1 VDTSVLKTRE
11 TDQGKSD
18 CVRRRVE
25 MGEVGVMPG
34 KILLV
39 AASLVLAMAMAGC
52 GTNGCSTA
60 TPGSTGGPSGGA
72 SGGSTPPGGGCSVTG
87 TGGGSNNT
95 QTALVYFM
103 VDDAGQIAAE
113 GLNLNSAGTFAPV
126 PNFVP
131 PQMPTHV
138 DDGGVVIVN
147 QKYLYVPISNAS
159 TGSVYGFSID
169 GTTGALSPLN
179 GSPYAVNGLT
189 DQGGVPFSIAADP
202 SGKFVFVGDT
212 AGITVMAVN
221 PNDGS
226 LMTVNPA
233 AVSTGIG
240 APQQMS
246 TDGLGKYLYV
256 VDGLSIAQFSYDASG
271 NLTPLGLLSS
281 SITDMAM
288 MTGEPSGKWM
298 LGVRAQVG
306 QQSATVDKNVYV
318 FAIGSTGALTSA
330 IPTSTPFPPAYVVVS
345 PNDKFVYTFNEDDT
359 DITNPTFLEPIV
371 GLTFDSSTGA
381 LTNPIP
387 FPDVVSNIG
396 HIDQSGQV
404 LFSAGQSS
412 VAVAAGMLPV
422 SVLSDGTL
430 SASDAHA
437 GLPSVSFAVT
447 DVP

>member
-1 VDTSVLKTRE
+1 
-11 TDQGKSD
+11 
-18 CVRRRVE
+18 

-72 SGGSTPPGGGCSVTG
+72 SGGSTPPGGGCSVPG
-87 TGGGSNNT
+87 TGGGGNNT
-95 QTALVYFM
+95 QRALVYFM
-103 VDDAGQIAAE
+103 DDDAGQIAAE
-113 GLNLNSAGTFAPV
+113 GLNINAAGTFAPV
-126 PNFVP
+126 SNFGP
-131 PQMPTHV
+131 PQMPSQV
-138 DDGGVVIVN
+138 DDGGIVIVS
-147 QKYLYVPISNAS
+147 QKYLYTPLSNAS

-169 GTTGALSPLN
+169 ATTGALSPLN
-179 GSPYAVNGLT
+179 GSPYPVAGLKN
-189 DQGGVPFSIAADP
+189 QIGVAFSIAADP
-202 SGKFVFVGDT
+202 AGKFVFVAD
-212 AGITVMAVN
+212 ALGITVLAVN

-226 LMTVNPA
+226 LTTVNLA

-298 LGVRAQVG
+298 LGVRAVVG
-306 QQSATVDKNVYV
+306 QGSVQPDKNVYV
-318 FAIGSTGALTSA
+318 FSIGSTGALTSA
-330 IPTSTPFPPAYVVVS
+330 IPTSTPSPPTYVVVS

-359 DITNPTFLEPIV
+359 DPTNPTFLQPIV
-371 GLTFDSSTGA
+371 GFTFSSSSGA
-381 LTNPIP
+381 LTNATP
-387 FPDVVSNIG
+387 FPDVLSAIG

-404 LFSAGQSS
+404 IFAAGQSS
-412 VAVAAGMLPV
+412 VATAAGTIPI
-422 SVLSDGTL
+422 SILSDGSL
-430 SASDAHA
+430 SASSSHA
-437 GLPSVSFAVT
+437 GLPSFSFAVT

>member
-1 VDTSVLKTRE
+1 
-11 TDQGKSD
+11 
-18 CVRRRVE
+18 

-52 GTNGCSTA
+52 GTKGCSTA

-189 DQGGVPFSIAADP
+189 DQIGVAFSIAADP

-212 AGITVMAVN
+212 AGITVLAVN

-226 LMTVNPA
+226 LMTVNAA

-298 LGVRAQVG
+298 LGVRAQIG
-306 QQSATVDKNVYV
+306 QQSATVDKNLYV

-387 FPDVVSNIG
+387 FPDVLSNIG

>member
-1 VDTSVLKTRE
+1 
-11 TDQGKSD
+11 
-18 CVRRRVE
+18 
-25 MGEVGVMPG
+25 MPG

-103 VDDAGQIAAE
+103 VDDAGQIGAE
-113 GLNLNSAGTFAPV
+113 ALNLNSAGTFAPV

-147 QKYLYVPISNAS
+147 RKYLYVPISNAT

-179 GSPYAVNGLT
+179 GSPYPVTGLT
-189 DQGGVPFSIAADP
+189 DQIGVRFSIAADP
-202 SGKFVFVGDT
+202 SGKFVFVGD
-212 AGITVMAVN
+212 ASGITALAVN

-226 LMTVNPA
+226 LITVNSA
-233 AVSTGIG
+233 AVSTGLV

-256 VDGLSIAQFSYDASG
+256 VDGISIAQFSYDASG
-271 NLTPLGLLSS
+271 HLTPLGLLSS

-298 LGVRAQVG
+298 LGVRAVVG
-306 QQSATVDKNVYV
+306 QGSVQPDKNVYV
-318 FAIGSTGALTSA
+318 FSIGSTGALTSA
-330 IPTSTPFPPAYVVVS
+330 IPTTTPFPPTYVVVS

-359 DITNPTFLEPIV
+359 DITNPTFREPIV

-387 FPDVVSNIG
+387 FPDVLSTIG

-404 LFSAGQSS
+404 LFAAGQSS

-437 GLPSVSFAVT
+437 GLPSFSFAVT